1 MNEIAIGLI
10 VAVVGAVGALLY
22 SQVLGLWRKW
32 RAIEVSVEPIVGD
45 YWSLVFAGDMPEA
58 SEIEGVVHN
67 AREVF
72 DWLRAHGAVD
82 FRATRLR
89 LTVRGVSDET
99 VVIRN
104 IRAIVKHSP
113 PFSGTRVIC
122 QSAGAN
128 SATLLGFDLDEQT
141 PAGWEWREEG
151 GCERVGNSPF
161 FELNNVTLTRGEVH
175 EFIIFGYT
183 KKYLA
188 RWQLYIDLEIGKHRK
203 SISLSDSEKPFE
215 TSGVPDPGFGKTL
228 DWAWYDG
235 ARFLPSPPS
244 PQPNSKVKH
253 KSKPSPDNLK

>member
-10 VAVVGAVGALLY
+10 VAAVGAVVALLY
-22 SQVLGLWRKW
+22 RQVLRLWRK
-32 RAIEVSVEPIVGD
+32 RGAVEVSVEPIIGD
-45 YWSLVFAGDMPEA
+45 YWSLVFADDMPET

-67 AREVF
+67 GRAVY

-82 FRATRLR
+82 FRGTRLR

-99 VVIRN
+99 VVVRN
-104 IRAIVKHSP
+104 IRALVKHSP

-122 QSAGAN
+122 QTAGAN
-128 SATLLGFDLDEQT
+128 SATLLAFDLDEQT

-151 GCERVGNSPF
+151 GLERVGKSPF
-161 FELNNVTLTRGEVH
+161 FELNNVTLARGEVH
-175 EFIIFGYT
+175 EFVIIGYV

-188 RWQLYIDLEIGKHRK
+188 QWQLYLDLEIGKHRK
-203 SISLSDSEKPFE
+203 SIQLSDSDNPFE
-215 TSGVPDPGFGKTL
+215 TSGVPDSGFGNTL

-244 PQPNSKVKH
+244 PQQNGKVKH
-253 KSKPSPDNLK
+253 KSSSRRAGK